1 MIMAR
6 THEFTGEL
14 VWKKGT
20 EGLARS
26 NHTVTFAG
34 RPPFEVSA
42 APQYQ
47 GDPTRLN
54 PEELFLGALA
64 SCQLLT
70 YLALAPRAQV
80 DVVRYEDR
88 ATAVLAIV
96 ERKMRIQSVLLRPR
110 ITIGGGEET
119 AAHALVEKAHEG
131 CFIANSVACEIRLE
145 PTILLAEAAAAG

>member
-1 MIMAR
+1 MAK

-14 VWKKGT
+14 VWKRGG
-20 EGLARS
+20 EGVARS
-26 NHTVTFAG
+26 NHTVTFAR

-54 PEELFLGALA
+54 PEELFLAAIA

-70 YLALAPRAQV
+70 YLALAPRAEV
-80 DVVRYEDR
+80 EVLHYEDR

-96 ERKMRIQSVLLRPR
+96 DRKMRIQSVALRPR
-110 ITIGGGEET
+110 ITIAGTDE
-119 AAHALVEKAHEG
+119 AAARGLVEKAHEG
-131 CFIANSVACEIRLE
+131 CFIANSVTCEIRVE
-145 PTILLAEAAAAG
+145 PTIVQSGASASTA

>member
-1 MIMAR
+1 MAR

-14 VWKKGT
+14 VWKKGAD
-20 EGLARS
+20 GVARS
-26 NHTVTFAG
+26 NHTVTFGG

-54 PEELFLGALA
+54 PEELFLTAIA

-70 YLALAPRAQV
+70 YLALAPRSQV

-96 ERKMRIQSVLLRPR
+96 DRKMRIQTVILRPR
-110 ITIGGGEET
+110 ITIDGADE
-119 AAHALVEKAHEG
+119 AAALDLVEKAHDG
-131 CFIANSVACEIRLE
+131 CFIANSVACEIQVE
-145 PTILLAEAAAAG
+145 PTVVRSGAAATR